1 LRLRAA
7 IRENPQ
13 SVKPA
18 PFDYAAPTTLE
29 EALDILAEHGE
40 DTSVLAGGQSLVA
53 LLNLRVARPAL
64 VLDVNRIPAL
74 DAIDV
79 SGGRVRLGALT
90 RLAALERTASL
101 PRVLHEAIAHVGHP
115 QIRNRTT
122 IGGNLAHAD
131 PASELPA
138 VVLALDG
145 EIVLT
150 ARGGERTVPAV
161 EFFVGPFATAR
172 RPDELVT
179 EVRMSAADGTF
190 VEFARRV
197 GDFALVGA
205 CVADGRIA
213 LCGASPAPMR
223 APRAEAALAA
233 GAIAAEVGVAA
244 SEEVD
249 PWDDAFATA
258 AYRRDLA
265 RTLVRR
271 AVEALAA

>member
-1 LRLRAA
+1 VLAA
-7 IRENPQ
+7 RG
-13 SVKPA
+13 
-18 PFDYAAPTTLE
+18 D
-29 EALDILAEHGE
+29 

-64 VLDVNRIPAL
+64 VLDVNRIPGL
-74 DAIDV
+74 DTVDV
-79 SGGRVRLGALT
+79 SGGRVRLGAMA
-90 RLAALERTASL
+90 RLAALERVEAL
-101 PRVLHEAIAHVGHP
+101 PRVLQEAISHVGHP

-122 IGGNLAHAD
+122 VGGNLAHAD

-138 VVLALDG
+138 AVLALDG
-145 EIVLT
+145 EIVLVSL
-150 ARGGERTVPAV
+150 GGERVVPAA
-161 EFFVGPFATAR
+161 EFFVGPFMTTR

-179 EVRMSAADGTF
+179 EIRLMAPEGARGTF
-190 VEFARRV
+190 LEFARRV

-205 CVADGRIA
+205 CVVRAGTDVRIA

-223 APRAEAALAA
+223 APRAEAALSA
-233 GAIAAEVGVAA
+233 GASAADVGAAA

-249 PWDDAFATA
+249 PWDDALATA

-271 AVEALAA
+271 AVESLAA

>member
-1 LRLRAA
+1 M
-7 IRENPQ
+7 
-13 SVKPA
+13 KPA

-29 EALDILAEHGE
+29 EALDILAVRGG

-64 VLDVNRIPAL
+64 VLDVNRITGL

-101 PRVLHEAIAHVGHP
+101 PRVLHEAISHVGHP

-122 IGGNLAHAD
+122 VGGNLAHAD

-145 EIVLT
+145 EIVL
-150 ARGGERTVPAV
+150 ASLGGERIVPAA
-161 EFFVGPFATAR
+161 EFFVGPFMTAR
-172 RPDELVT
+172 RSDELVT
-179 EVRMSAADGTF
+179 EVRLSAPEAAHGTF
-190 VEFARRV
+190 VEFARRA

-205 CVADGRIA
+205 CVVRTNADVRIA

-223 APRAEAALAA
+223 APRAETALAA
-233 GAIAAEVGVAA
+233 GASAAEVGAAA

-249 PWDDAFATA
+249 PWDDALATA

-265 RTLVRR
+265 GTLVRR